1 MSGSASGE
9 LDLPIE
15 LVMLYVELS
24 MAREKRRLAVLRS
37 FKPLNCFGDP
47 EDEGV

>member
-9 LDLPIE
+9 LGLPIE

-24 MAREKRRLAVLRS
+24 MAREKRRLAVARS
-37 FKPLNCFGDP
+37 FEPLKCFGDP
-47 EDEGV
+47 EEDGV